1 MQRCQDERIVRIV
14 RKLARMVKLEKITRA
29 RYQRQFLEGSVRNG
43 QNKRLILTNGEM
55 KEITTSVEIWTTT
68 MGFGVTP
75 PTKTKDGKT
84 AMCQCAKVKLALLT
98 FLVNDW
104 RRPSN
109 AMIRLRFYKKHW
121 VTPQKE
127 YTIGKCSRSP
137 IISYMSDAVVRVVI
151 ILLLQPFHIY
161 VYGIQCDFMPRVC

>member
-1 MQRCQDERIVRIV
+1 
-14 RKLARMVKLEKITRA
+14 
-29 RYQRQFLEGSVRNG
+29 
-43 QNKRLILTNGEM
+43 M

-98 FLVNDW
+98 ILVYDW

-109 AMIRLRFYKKHW
+109 EMIRLRFYKKHW

-161 VYGIQCDFMPRVC
+161 IYGIQCDFMPRVC